1 MQWSASWGKGF
12 WMSIEPGQGKMGL
25 PHQQYLF
32 QNRRYYG
39 EIFVGV
45 TCGPDIKL
53 GFPPQMPLVVAVI
66 FLTPTCL
73 LDRSDK
79 SDTRKSRPRVERHS
93 GIVAMSIAMTTTMV
107 ATKTTATTTRKR
119 K

>member
-1 MQWSASWGKGF
+1 MEVLGGAEHPEEPDDAEVEAGSF
-12 WMSIEPGQGKMGL
+12 SIAMLGMVEVD
-25 PHQQYLF
+25 
-32 QNRRYYG
+32 G

-45 TCGPDIKL
+45 THGPDIKL
-53 GFPPQMPLVVAVI
+53 GFPPQMLLVVAVI

-93 GIVAMSIAMTTTMV
+93 GIVMSIAMTTTMV